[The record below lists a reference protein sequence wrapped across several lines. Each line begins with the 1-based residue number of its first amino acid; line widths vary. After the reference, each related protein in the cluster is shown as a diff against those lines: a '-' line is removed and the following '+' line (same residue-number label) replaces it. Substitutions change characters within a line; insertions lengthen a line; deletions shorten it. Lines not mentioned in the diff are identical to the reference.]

1 MTKNTKQFLNKRELR
16 EKILTGANKLA
27 DNVASTLGPKGR
39 NVILAKGNKMTIT
52 KDGVSVAKF
61 IDLEDPFENLGAQA
75 IKQASAKTN
84 QDAGDGTTTA
94 TVLSRELLMGI
105 QRHLLPDISPVELK
119 RGMDKACQK
128 VLDNLDEIA
137 NSIKTKEDIENIA
150 TISANGDKT
159 IGSLIAHAV
168 DLVGKDGSITI
179 EDARSF
185 DTSLELVEGFRVPAG
200 FVSTKFVTDD
210 VRNIVKYE
218 NSYLLVTDSKIE
230 SVEELLPTLE
240 LVARESRPLVVVADQ
255 IEGQALAALIMNAMR
270 GSMKVAAVK
279 APFYGEER
287 RSLLNDLAVSTG
299 ATFITQEEGKRLKDV
314 TLKDLG
320 LVKSVEINKFNSTF
334 VGGHGQDIHI
344 ERRIEQIKEE
354 IKQTEDLSVCERLQE
369 RITRL
374 SSGVAIIKVGAA
386 TELEA
391 TEKRHRIVDALEAV
405 RAAQKGGIL
414 PGGGTALIRA
424 TSNKKDFKDLADNED
439 QQLGVNCL
447 LACVSGPL
455 KQMARNGGLSP
466 DVILS
471 QVKRAKGNNGFN
483 FYTEKV
489 ENLLKSGVIDP
500 ALVTKSALANA
511 VSVVSTLIT
520 TDYAIV
526 EVEDAG

>member
-1 MTKNTKQFLNKRELR
+1 MTKNTKQFLSKRELR
-16 EKILTGANKLA
+16 EKILSGANKLA

-39 NVILAKGNKMTIT
+39 NVILARGNKMTIT

-61 IDLEDPFENLGAQA
+61 IDLEDPFENIGAQA

-128 VLDNLDEIA
+128 VLENLDEIS
-137 NSIKTKEDIENIA
+137 NSIQTKEDIENIA

-218 NSYLLVTDSKIE
+218 NSYLLITDSKIE

-240 LVARESRPLVVVADQ
+240 LVDRESRPLVIVADQ
-255 IEGQALAALIMNAMR
+255 IEGQALAALIMNSMR
-270 GSMKVAAVK
+270 GTMKVSAVK

-287 RSLLNDLAVSTG
+287 RSLLSDLAVSTG

-320 LVKSVEINKFNSTF
+320 FVKSLEINKFNSTF
-334 VGGHGQDIHI
+334 VGGHGQDENI
-344 ERRIEQIKEE
+344 EKRIDQIKEE
-354 IKQTEDLSVCERLQE
+354 IKQTEDLAACERLQE

-374 SSGVAIIKVGAA
+374 SSGVAIIRVGAA

-405 RAAQKGGIL
+405 RAAQEEGIV
-414 PGGGTALIRA
+414 PGGGTALLRA
-424 TSNKKDFKDLADNED
+424 TRNKKDFKGLADNED

-447 LACVSGPL
+447 VSCVSGPL
-455 KQMARNGGLSP
+455 KQMARNCGLPP
-466 DVILS
+466 DVVLE
-471 QVKRAKGNNGFN
+471 QVTKAKGNVGFN
-483 FYTEKV
+483 FYTEKM
-489 ENLLKSGVIDP
+489 EDLLDSGVIDP
-500 ALVTKSALANA
+500 AMVTKRALTNA